1 MSIEYIIKTLETMRY
16 FGTASIS
23 ETFSNGATENFT
35 VHYQAENAY
44 FVISSSLTENVIAFE
59 SAESAAE
66 WIHEKTSQTIA
77 QI

>member
-1 MSIEYIIKTLETMRY
+1 MSIEYIIKKTEEMRY

-59 SAESAAE
+59 SAKSVAE
-66 WIHEKTSQTIA
+66 WIHEKTSQTVA